1 MKNMRALIV
10 GRFQPYHLGHHE
22 AIKKILKEVNELV
35 IVVGSS
41 QNSFEL
47 NDPFTAGE
55 RIEMISLAL
64 KKEELFEKTFIVPID
79 DIQQY
84 GLWASKVISYTPE
97 FDLVYTNNPIVKQL
111 FEREGIE
118 VKSMVSN
125 LKEIDSTKIRKAMTM
140 NKNWKKFLPKP
151 VIDYL
156 CELDCVKRMKAII
169 QEEKKL

>member
-1 MKNMRALIV
+1 MRALIV
-10 GRFQPYHLGHHE
+10 GRFQPYHSGHHE
-22 AIKKILKEVNELV
+22 AIKKILKEVEELI

-47 NDPFTAGE
+47 DDPFTAGE

-64 KKEELFEKTFIVPID
+64 KKENLFDKCFIIPID
-79 DIQQY
+79 DISQY

-118 VKSMVSN
+118 VKKMISH
-125 LKEIDSTKIRKAMTM
+125 LKEIDSSKIRKMMT
-140 NKNWKKFLPKP
+140 NGGKWKKLLSKP
-151 VIDYL
+151 VIQYL
-156 CELDCVKRMKAII
+156 EEMDCVKRMKAII
-169 QEEKKL
+169 EKEKKE

>member
-1 MKNMRALIV
+1 MRGLIV
-10 GRFQPYHLGHHE
+10 GRFQPYHLGHHK
-22 AIKKILKEVNELV
+22 AIKNILKEVEEL
-35 IVVGSS
+35 IIIVGSS

-64 KKEELFEKTFIVPID
+64 KKEGLNDKCFIIPLD
-79 DIQQY
+79 DISQY
-84 GLWASKVISYTPE
+84 GLWASKVISYVPE

-118 VKSMVSN
+118 VKKMISN
-125 LKEIDSTKIRKAMTM
+125 LKEIDSSKIRKYMT
-140 NKNWKKFLPKP
+140 NGGKWKKLLPKP

-156 CELDCVKRMKAII
+156 IELDCIKRIKAII
-169 QEEKKL
+169 EKEKKL

>member
-1 MKNMRALIV
+1 MRALIV

-22 AIKKILKEVNELV
+22 AIKNILKEVDEL
-35 IVVGSS
+35 IIAVGSS

-64 KKEELFEKTFIVPID
+64 KKEKLFDKCFIVPVD

-97 FDLVYTNNPIVKQL
+97 FDLVYSNNPIVKQL

-118 VKSMVSN
+118 VKKMISN
-125 LKEIDSTKIRKAMTM
+125 LKEIDSIKIRKLMT
-140 NKNWKKFLPKP
+140 NGGNWKKLLPKP
-151 VIDYL
+151 VIQYL
-156 CELDCVKRMKAII
+156 EEMDCVKRMKAII
-169 QEEKKL
+169 EKEKKE